1 MNLFDYQVRTVK
13 EVLKKFRSRAL
24 LCDEVGLGK
33 TIEACTV
40 MMEYIIRGF
49 ARRIL
54 ILVPP
59 SLVNQWSDELRRKF
73 NQNFIT
79 SDDPRFKDMGDEA
92 HHLKNRKTVAWNF
105 VKSGEL
111 MEPKNIEKLR
121 ALVSDVMVRDKRSD
135 VDIKFTKR
143 YAETIVF
150 TKYKTTVKFL
160 EKLLKQNGYKIA
172 VFYGGMTRRE
182 KDGQIENFRNESQ
195 ILLSTETGY
204 SLIYVVI
211 PYECKDIFGK
221 TELKLCF
228 DSDFSKNLSRIFYDV
243 KPQYDYPV
251 NCDVNFLAG
260 FKKAVEQIK
269 IVGSS
274 RMGNFKNIPAESK
287 EVKRIDRY
295 YASLKAEAEKRM
307 KRKNLSEGKVNEYEH
322 KINLYDV
329 EKNRQINEIKERC
342 SVKLEIIFQNTVVYA
357 VPIIYFKC
365 KSIYKNK
372 LENELGE
379 CCFNKITGQIVGI
392 GPSHKSKKNI
402 RRMNE

>member
-1 MNLFDYQVRTVK
+1 MRTVK
-13 EVLKKFRSRAL
+13 EVLKKFRGRAL

-105 VKSGEL
+105 IKSGEL

-121 ALVSDVMVRDKRSD
+121 ALVSDVMVRNKRSD
-135 VDIKFTKR
+135 VNIKFTKR
-143 YAETIVF
+143 YAETIEINLSAVEKKFYDLISEFVRCNYNQGEKGMSRFTLKIIQEELGSSVYCVIPTLKKLLDGRKISMKNKKYVKKFIGIAENIETMKYEENTKGKKLMDIINDFNDKIIVF

-160 EKLLKQNGYKIA
+160 EKLLKQNGYKTA

-211 PYECKDIFGK
+211 PYERKDIFGK

-228 DSDFSKNLSRIFYDV
+228 DSDFSKNLT
-243 KPQYDYPV
+243 
-251 NCDVNFLAG
+251 
-260 FKKAVEQIK
+260 
-269 IVGSS
+269 
-274 RMGNFKNIPAESK
+274 
-287 EVKRIDRY
+287 
-295 YASLKAEAEKRM
+295 
-307 KRKNLSEGKVNEYEH
+307 EYFMMS
-322 KINLYDV
+322 NP
-329 EKNRQINEIKERC
+329 NM
-342 SVKLEIIFQNTVVYA
+342 II
-357 VPIIYFKC
+357 
-365 KSIYKNK
+365 
-372 LENELGE
+372 L
-379 CCFNKITGQIVGI
+379 
-392 GPSHKSKKNI
+392 
-402 RRMNE
+402 